1 LTTLTG
7 IRRRSIRR
15 ARQRDGLAFYGFIS
29 PWLLGTAILTVF
41 PLGYALYV
49 SFTAWDGISPYKPW
63 VGLANYA
70 EVLTSPDTWSAL
82 SKTLLVVVIVV
93 PATIIGSLVLAIWLN
108 EKVRGRVVFRT
119 IIFLPAIVPAVAA
132 ALIWKVIFDKD
143 SGSVN
148 RILATFG
155 IHPVSWVTGDNA
167 FITLLVVMLWG
178 IGAGIIIYLAALQ
191 TVDVEQ
197 LEAAKV
203 DGAGPLTTFRH
214 VTLPAISPILLFQ
227 TVLTLITTLQ
237 VFIPALL
244 LAPVGVTQTVS
255 SVPVANRLYMV
266 DVWSQFFQYSRYGYG
281 SAMIIVFVIVILILT
296 AVVFRVGGRSVY
308 YAVDPDQREDR
319 R

>member
-1 LTTLTG
+1 MTTFTG

-29 PWLLGTAILTVF
+29 PWILGTAILTIF

-49 SFTAWDGISPYKPW
+49 SFTAWDGISPFKPW

-82 SKTLLVVVIVV
+82 SKTLLLVAIVV
-93 PATIIGSLVLAIWLN
+93 PATILGSLVLAVWLN
-108 EKVRGRVVFRT
+108 EKVKGRIVFRT
-119 IIFLPAIVPAVAA
+119 LIFIPAIVPAVAA

-148 RILATFG
+148 RILETFG

-167 FITLLVVMLWG
+167 FVTLLVVMLWG

-203 DGAGPLTTFRH
+203 DGAGALTTFRH

-244 LAPVGVTQTVS
+244 LAPVGITQTVS
-255 SVPVANRLYMV
+255 SVPVSNRLYMV
-266 DVWSQFFQYSRYGYG
+266 DVWTQFFQYSRYGYG
-281 SAMIIVFVIVILILT
+281 SAMIIVFVVVILILT
-296 AVVFRVGGRSVY
+296 AIVFRIGGRSVY
-308 YAVDPDQREDR
+308 YAVDPDQKGDAR
-319 R
+319 

>member
-1 LTTLTG
+1 MTTLTG
-7 IRRRSIRR
+7 IRRRSIRG
-15 ARQRDGLAFYGFIS
+15 ARRRDGLAFYGFIS
-29 PWLLGTAILTVF
+29 PWLLGTAVLTVF

-49 SFTAWDGISPYKPW
+49 SFTAWDGISPFKPW

-70 EVLTSPDTWSAL
+70 EVLSSPDTWSAL
-82 SKTLLVVVIVV
+82 SKTLLLVAIVV
-93 PATIIGSLVLAIWLN
+93 PATILGSLVLAIWLN
-108 EKVRGRVVFRT
+108 EKVKGRIVFRT

-143 SGSVN
+143 SGSFN
-148 RILATFG
+148 RILGTFG
-155 IHPVSWVTGDNA
+155 IHPVSWVTGNNA

-191 TVDVEQ
+191 TVDAEQ

-203 DGAGPLTTFRH
+203 DGAGALATFRH

-244 LAPVGVTQTVS
+244 LAPVGVTQTVA
-255 SVPVANRLYMV
+255 SVPTANRLYMV

-281 SAMIIVFVIVILILT
+281 SAMIIVFVVVILILT
-296 AVVFRVGGRSVY
+296 AVVFRIGGRSVY
-308 YAVDPDQREDR
+308 YAVDPDQRSDVK
-319 R
+319 

>member
-1 LTTLTG
+1 M
-7 IRRRSIRR
+7 
-15 ARQRDGLAFYGFIS
+15 
-29 PWLLGTAILTVF
+29 LGTALLTVF
-41 PLGYALYV
+41 PLGYAVYV
-49 SFTAWDGISPYKPW
+49 SFTAWDGISPFKPW

-82 SKTLLVVVIVV
+82 SKTLLLVVIVV
-93 PATIIGSLVLAIWLN
+93 PATILGSLVLAIWLN
-108 EKVRGRVVFRT
+108 EKVKGRIVFRT
-119 IIFLPAIVPAVAA
+119 LIFLPAVVPAVAA

-143 SGSVN
+143 SGTVN
-148 RILATFG
+148 RILGIFG
-155 IHPVSWVTGDNA
+155 IDPVSWVTGDNA

-191 TVDVEQ
+191 TVDAEQ

-203 DGAGPLTTFRH
+203 DGAGALTTFRH

-237 VFIPALL
+237 LFVPALL
-244 LAPVGVTQTVS
+244 LAPMGLGQTVS
-255 SVPVANRLYMV
+255 SVPAANRLYMI

-296 AVVFRVGGRSVY
+296 AVVFRIGGRSVY
-308 YAVDPDQREDR
+308 YAVDPDQKGDVK
-319 R
+319 

>member
-1 LTTLTG
+1 MTTLTG
-7 IRRRSIRR
+7 IRRKSIRR
-15 ARQRDGLAFYGFIS
+15 ARRRDSLAFYGFIS

-49 SFTAWDGISPYKPW
+49 SFTAWDGISPFKPW

-82 SKTLLVVVIVV
+82 SKTLLLVAIVV
-93 PATIIGSLVLAIWLN
+93 PATILGSLVLAIWLN
-108 EKVRGRVVFRT
+108 EKVKGRIVFRT
-119 IIFLPAIVPAVAA
+119 IIFLPAIVPVVAA

-143 SGSVN
+143 TGSMN
-148 RILATFG
+148 RILGTFG
-155 IHPVSWVTGDNA
+155 IHPVSWVTGNNA

-191 TVDVEQ
+191 TVDAEQ
-197 LEAAKV
+197 LDAAKV
-203 DGAGPLTTFRH
+203 DGAGAFAMFRH

-266 DVWSQFFQYSRYGYG
+266 DVWTQFFQYSRYGYG

-296 AVVFRVGGRSVY
+296 AVVFRIGGRSVY
-308 YAVDPDQREDR
+308 YAVDPDQRNDVK
-319 R
+319 

>member
-1 LTTLTG
+1 M
-7 IRRRSIRR
+7 
-15 ARQRDGLAFYGFIS
+15 
-29 PWLLGTAILTVF
+29 GTAVLTVF

-49 SFTAWDGISPYKPW
+49 SFTAWDGISPFKPW

-70 EVLTSPDTWSAL
+70 EVLSSPDTWSAL
-82 SKTLLVVVIVV
+82 SKTLLLVAIVV
-93 PATIIGSLVLAIWLN
+93 PATILGSLVLAIWLN
-108 EKVRGRVVFRT
+108 EKVKGRIVFRT

-148 RILATFG
+148 RVLGTFG
-155 IHPVSWVTGDNA
+155 IHPVSWVTGNNA

-191 TVDVEQ
+191 TVDAEQ
-197 LEAAKV
+197 LEAAKM
-203 DGAGPLTTFRH
+203 DGAGALATFRH

-244 LAPVGVTQTVS
+244 LAPVGVTQTVA

-281 SAMIIVFVIVILILT
+281 SAMIIVFVVVILILT
-296 AVVFRVGGRSVY
+296 AIVFRIGGRSVY
-308 YAVDPDQREDR
+308 YAVDPDQKGDVK
-319 R
+319 